1 MEHNNSIELSTEE
14 FIDNIQERLLSYIKK
29 NKINFKK
36 LNNTQKQ
43 LLMMKIH
50 DDMWKDLTNKNDA

>member
-1 MEHNNSIELSTEE
+1 MEHNNNIELSTDE

-29 NKINFKK
+29 YKINFKK

-43 LLMMKIH
+43 LLIMKIQ